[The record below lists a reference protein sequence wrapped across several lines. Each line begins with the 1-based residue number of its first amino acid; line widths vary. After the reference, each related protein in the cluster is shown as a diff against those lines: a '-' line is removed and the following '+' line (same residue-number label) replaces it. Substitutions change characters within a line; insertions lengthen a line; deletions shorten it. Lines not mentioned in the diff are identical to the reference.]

1 MLQRMFQKIA
11 ISLVPAGMILFASGM
26 IVQAQD
32 DPIKVGA
39 RIASSGFGGVP
50 ACSSCHGTMGQGN
63 PVAGF
68 PALAGLDATY
78 LERQI
83 LDMKAG
89 TRQLNPAMGPA
100 VDGLDAAQ
108 IQAVSAYY
116 ASIPAIAGPAVAGGD
131 VARGKELVEQGDWDH
146 GIPACA
152 QCHGPNAA
160 GIGINFPRLAGQSS
174 MYLAN
179 QIGAWKRD
187 ERKNDVNGL
196 MGTIAKRLSDA
207 DIAAVGAYLQSLG
220 EGDGK

>member
-1 MLQRMFQKIA
+1 MLQRMFQKL
-11 ISLVPAGMILFASGM
+11 SLFLITAGVIVTAST
-26 IVQAQD
+26 IWVHAQD
-32 DPIKVGA
+32 DPATAGA

-50 ACSSCHGTMGQGN
+50 ACASCHGLTGQGN
-63 PVAGF
+63 PAAGF
-68 PALAGLDATY
+68 PALAGLNAQY
-78 LERQI
+78 LERQM

-89 TRQLNPAMGPA
+89 TRPLNPAMGPA
-100 VDGLDAAQ
+100 VQGLDAAQ
-108 IQAVSAYY
+108 IQAVSAFY
-116 ASIPAIAGPAVAGGD
+116 ASIPSVAGPAVAGGD

-152 QCHGPNAA
+152 QCHGPNVM

-174 MYLAN
+174 MYVAN

-207 DIAAVGAYLQSLG
+207 DIAAVGAYMQSLG
-220 EGDGK
+220 EGGGK

>member
-11 ISLVPAGMILFASGM
+11 FSLIPAGAILFASGM

-68 PALAGLDATY
+68 PALAGLDAAY
-78 LERQI
+78 LERQV

-89 TRQLNPAMGPA
+89 TRLLNPAMGP
-100 VDGLDAAQ
+100 VVQGLDAAQ

-116 ASIPAIAGPAVAGGD
+116 ASIPGVAGPAVSGAD
-131 VARGKELVEQGDWDH
+131 VVRGKELVEVGDWDH

-152 QCHGPNAA
+152 QCHGPNAE
-160 GIGINFPRLAGQSS
+160 GIGIHFPRLAGQSS
-174 MYLAN
+174 TYLAN

-196 MGTIAKRLSDA
+196 MGNIAKRLSEA